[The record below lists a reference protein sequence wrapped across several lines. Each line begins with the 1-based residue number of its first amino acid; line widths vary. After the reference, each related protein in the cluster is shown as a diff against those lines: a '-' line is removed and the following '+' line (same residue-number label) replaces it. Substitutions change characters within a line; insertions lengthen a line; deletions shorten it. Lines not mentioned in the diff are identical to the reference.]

1 MGDLVTCP
9 RYLYAT
15 FRKKNENTQTLIGF
29 KKIKNKKKIKK
40 VEMNSCNSFLG
51 LAIQGQSFS
60 LVNL

>member
-15 FRKKNENTQTLIGF
+15 FRKKKRENTNID
-29 KKIKNKKKIKK
+29 KIFLKKK

-60 LVNL
+60 FVNL

>member
-1 MGDLVTCP
+1 MGYLVTCP

-15 FRKKNENTQTLIGF
+15 SRKKKENTQTLIRL
-29 KKIKNKKKIKK
+29 KKKK